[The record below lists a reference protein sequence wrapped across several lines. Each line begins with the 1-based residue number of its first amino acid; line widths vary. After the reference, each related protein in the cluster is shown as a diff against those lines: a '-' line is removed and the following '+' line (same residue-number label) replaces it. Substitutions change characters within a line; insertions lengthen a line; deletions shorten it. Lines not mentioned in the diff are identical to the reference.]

1 MILAFHLFFT
11 GTTILLLFISDA
23 IFVSVIITELNE
35 IATRSRQS
43 IFRMASNAIKQYQN
57 FRFCPRRSLKL
68 KCSYVTNFNYYND
81 NLKLKLHTKRNNELF
96 AFQEV
101 NYCLDVYAAIV
112 HSIKLMMFSFQ
123 HNEGNDAEK

>member
-43 IFRMASNAIKQYQN
+43 IFRMAQT
-57 FRFCPRRSLKL
+57 L
-68 KCSYVTNFNYYND
+68 
-81 NLKLKLHTKRNNELF
+81 LHNTKTFVFVPGDR
-96 AFQEV
+96 
-101 NYCLDVYAAIV
+101 
-112 HSIKLMMFSFQ
+112 
-123 HNEGNDAEK
+123 